1 MTFTVVTRGFK
12 QEFER
17 WTDALETANGLR
29 PRLKS
34 WFVDIRIFDGQDLV
48 WMYSKLRAHPEY
60 IGPGTYDRLARLF
73 MTEGQVKAA
82 SRQPWHIRDHHFNW
96 GERTYLMGV
105 INVTP
110 DSFSDG
116 GQFNSVE
123 TALHQAQ
130 NLLNANIDILDIG
143 GQSTRPGAEQIS
155 LGEELIRAIPVLEAI
170 RSAEDASLNQAVIS
184 VDTTRS
190 TVARAAVEAG
200 ADIINDIS
208 GATYDPDILKVA
220 AEKEV
225 PIVLMHLRGTPE
237 SMQQM
242 TDYEDLMGEI
252 SEFLQG
258 QIEQA
263 LAVGVPMQNI
273 CVDPGIGFAK
283 SYPQN
288 LEILRQLANL
298 TNLGCPMLVGASRK
312 SFIGWILDQPDPQQ
326 REWGTAA
333 ACTAAIAG
341 GADILRV
348 HNGAAMADVA
358 RVADAIW
365 RQSEQSPAVAAG

>member
-1 MTFTVVTRGFK
+1 MAFTVVTRGFK

-29 PRLKS
+29 PQLKS
-34 WFVDIRIFDGQDLV
+34 WFVDIRIFDGKDLV

-73 MTEGQVKAA
+73 MAEGRRSAA
-82 SRQPWHIRDHHFNW
+82 SRQPWDIRGHQFSW
-96 GERTYLMGV
+96 GDRTYLMGV

-116 GQFNSVE
+116 GQFNSIDS
-123 TALHQAQ
+123 ALKQAMV
-130 NLLNANIDILDIG
+130 LLEANIDILDIG

-155 LGEELIRAIPVLEAI
+155 LSEELNRVLPVIEAI
-170 RSAEDASLNQAVIS
+170 RQADADHLKQAVIS
-184 VDTTRS
+184 VDTTRA
-190 TVARAAVEAG
+190 TVARAAIEAG

-225 PIVLMHLRGTPE
+225 PIILMHLRGTPE
-237 SMQQM
+237 TMQQM
-242 TDYEDLMGEI
+242 TDYDDLMGEI

-258 QIEQA
+258 QVEQA

-288 LEILRQLANL
+288 LEILRRLSDL
-298 TNLGCPMLVGASRK
+298 TELNCPILVGVSRK

-348 HNGAAMADVA
+348 HNGTAMADVA
-358 RVADAIW
+358 RVADAVW
-365 RQSEQSPAVAAG
+365 RQNDS

>member
-1 MTFTVVTRGFK
+1 MAFTVVTRGFK

-17 WTDALETANGLR
+17 WTDALETANGLK
-29 PRLKS
+29 PQLKS
-34 WFVDIRIFDGQDLV
+34 WFVDIRIFDGKDLV

-73 MTEGQVKAA
+73 MAEGQQKVA
-82 SRQPWHIRDHHFNW
+82 SRQAWTIRGHQFNW

-105 INVTP
+105 INITP

-123 TALHQAQ
+123 TALKQAEA
-130 NLLNANIDILDIG
+130 LLAANIDILDLG

-155 LGEELIRAIPVLEAI
+155 LGEELNRVIPVIEAI
-170 RSAEDASLNQAVIS
+170 RQADNADLNQAVIS
-184 VDTTRS
+184 VDTTRA

-208 GATYDPDILKVA
+208 GATYEPDMLKVA

-225 PIVLMHLRGTPE
+225 PIILMHLRGTPE
-237 SMQQM
+237 TMQQM
-242 TDYEDLMGEI
+242 TDYGDLMGEI
-252 SEFLQG
+252 SKFLRE

-263 LAVGVPMQNI
+263 LAVGVPIQNI
-273 CVDPGIGFAK
+273 CIDPGIGFAK

-288 LEILRQLANL
+288 LEILRKLPDL
-298 TNLGCPMLVGASRK
+298 VELGCPILVGASRK
-312 SFIGWILDQPDPQQ
+312 SFIGWILDQPDPKQ

-333 ACTAAIAG
+333 ACTAAIGG

-365 RQSEQSPAVAAG
+365 RQTESTD